1 MHQQEHMQVIL
12 IHLLLVQTSG
22 ESESGE
28 FELFDGGNAVNLPA
42 NYSSTSSIINVDT
55 LSLAEQPS
63 GDFFGYVE
71 TGMVLRGRT
80 SGFQAKIVNKRLIS
94 DLSSD
99 VIGSFFIPNPNR
111 NTNPKFATGTKTF
124 TLTDN
129 PTNNTDTAQTLAS
142 ENYVASGTLETVQE
156 TIVSVRNARVEV
168 VAEREQIDRR
178 VFTGTDDA
186 GTVVT
191 DVTQTTDKQEP
202 DLFHHHLHHVVE
214 EDVEE
219 EEDGIQSHS
228 PSWYL
233 ETQEYSLQVWIFISQ
248 IKIPMI
254 FLLFSNLERWKMEYQ
269 LRRLYLSLK

>member
-1 MHQQEHMQVIL
+1 MHQQGYMQVIL
-12 IHLLLVQTSG
+12 IHPLLVPSG
-22 ESESGE
+22 ESETGE

-80 SGFQAKIVNKRLIS
+80 SGGSQAKIVNKRLIS

-111 NTNPKFATGTKTF
+111 STNPKFATGTKTF
-124 TLTDN
+124 TLIDN
-129 PTNNTDTAQTLAS
+129 PTTNNTDTAQTLAS
-142 ENYVASGTLETVQE
+142 ANYVASGTLETVQE

-186 GTVVT
+186 TVVT
-191 DVTQTTDKQEP
+191 DVTTNNSRDR
-202 DLFHHHLHHVVE
+202 
-214 EDVEE
+214 
-219 EEDGIQSHS
+219 
-228 PSWYL
+228 
-233 ETQEYSLQVWIFISQ
+233 
-248 IKIPMI
+248 
-254 FLLFSNLERWKMEYQ
+254 N
-269 LRRLYLSLK
+269 

>member
-1 MHQQEHMQVIL
+1 MVKRGGTVVRDFNERIRTTFQDTFVDNFRVGFDFRNGRRQLITPQLETSSLGDRTISRDVISFMRSRNIEFVGRGFKPLTQVYPFFDNRSVAKFVVPKLLEIEMVSGTFQVGETVEGTVGNSRL
-12 IHLLLVQTSG
+12 ITFRTAQANHKEGPYNAPTRTYASNPYTSTIGAGLSG

-80 SGFQAKIVNKRLIS
+80 SGAQAKIVNKRLVS

-124 TLTDN
+124 TLTDSS
-129 PTNNTDTAQTLAS
+129 TNNT
-142 ENYVASGTLETVQE
+142 
-156 TIVSVRNARVEV
+156 
-168 VAEREQIDRR
+168 
-178 VFTGTDDA
+178 
-186 GTVVT
+186 
-191 DVTQTTDKQEP
+191 
-202 DLFHHHLHHVVE
+202 
-214 EDVEE
+214 
-219 EEDGIQSHS
+219 
-228 PSWYL
+228 
-233 ETQEYSLQVWIFISQ
+233 
-248 IKIPMI
+248 
-254 FLLFSNLERWKMEYQ
+254 
-269 LRRLYLSLK
+269 